1 MGGRGM
7 HDMTTCTM
15 NDSHYST
22 RHHRG
27 SKNYALFFLNKR
39 CLWGLKKR
47 LDILFSADHLVLLK
61 IQ

>member
-1 MGGRGM
+1 MKKEEIGM
-7 HDMTTCTM
+7 CGK
-15 NDSHYST
+15 ST

-47 LDILFSADHLVLLK
+47 LDILFSADHLVLF
-61 IQ
+61 